1 VKSCTERDTMVQA
14 RQSDANGEEREGEDG
29 SSQALSSGEQG
40 RCAGVR
46 RWGKKVLGSYSSE
59 NGRGAHGGGPMLVPA
74 VMGCWHG
81 GAGERVADR
90 WAQLPPIIIQIFFK

>member
-1 VKSCTERDTMVQA
+1 MEKKGRERMA
-14 RQSDANGEEREGEDG
+14 AH
-29 SSQALSSGEQG
+29 
-40 RCAGVR
+40 R
-46 RWGKKVLGSYSSE
+46 RYRVE
-59 NGRGAHGGGPMLVPA
+59 NRGAAREFDGGGKRCSALIAARTGGARGGGPMLVPA